1 VLTRIWMNLLSWL
14 AAFLIVLG
22 LFTLFGTQLAAQSL
36 PIRALIVSGVMVLLM
51 LNLVVPILR
60 RMLGGRRQKSS
71 AKM

>member
-1 VLTRIWMNLLSWL
+1 VLTKIWMNLLSWL

-22 LFTLFGTQLAAQSL
+22 LFSLFGTQLAARSL

-60 RMLGGRRQKSS
+60 RILGRRQKSS
-71 AKM
+71 ANT